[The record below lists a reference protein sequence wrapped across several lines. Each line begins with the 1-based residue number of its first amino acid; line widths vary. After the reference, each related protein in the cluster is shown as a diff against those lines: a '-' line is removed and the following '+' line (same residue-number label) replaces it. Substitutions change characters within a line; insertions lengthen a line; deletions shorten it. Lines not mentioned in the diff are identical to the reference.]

1 MILLIIFFGGL
12 FFGFWLVYDF
22 IKWKYKAKIEQYK
35 MDLEAERLYKA
46 LKKAEIVADLNRYKL
61 GLATS
66 QQNKEYQTKEIPQNV
81 GLAMHVREWT
91 VYNKNKNAIDVEFEV
106 LEN

>member
-1 MILLIIFFGGL
+1 MFGLWLI
-12 FFGFWLVYDF
+12 YDL
-22 IKWKYKAKIEQYK
+22 IKWKYKAKFEQWK
-35 MDLEAERLYKA
+35 MDRLAEKMYKD

-66 QQNKEYQTKEIPQNV
+66 QQNKAYQTKEIPQNV
-81 GLAMHVREWT
+81 GLAMHVREWH
-91 VYNKNKNAIDVEFEV
+91 VYNKNQKAIDVEFEV